1 MCKAALSHQEI
12 FHGSASLLAA
22 VVGINNSA
30 FDDLVE
36 WIKSGPDT
44 HLTDLMGIARMEIP
58 AFGAGIVRVE
68 ERGSSNC
75 NRFPHFVHVI
85 HVWESRA
92 RGRDVFARRMADR
105 KHSGDVFLPAA
116 LHDAMLAAGR
126 SERGLSAVSGQ
137 AGCLDVGI
145 CGRLVVVHD
154 DEQVVVGLQC
164 TGDGTDPH
172 ITATEVAAKR
182 NGIDR
187 LILDLA
193 FALESAQAG
202 SHPYRRGPSC
212 AELRVHPGHNP
223 RRGHVAGIGDVHAT
237 GRTGNDRS
245 RTRCLDEAAHRC
257 RRFASLTGAMTRCIE
272 FFQRDFVNAFDLVV
286 DNRFSGHV
294 LLLYLASGPP
304 SGSLWYT
311 ASRPLYNRPVPPR
324 LYSRTPTQ
332 VTTSS
337 SLSSVLDLW
346 AIWYIRMQSSMDTS
360 RPPRPVM
367 MLVIAGRSLSGYS
380 AERTSCISIPPS
392 SG

>member
-12 FHGSASLLAA
+12 FHRSASLLAA

-44 HLTDLMGIARMEIP
+44 HLTDLMRIARMEIP

-126 SERGLSAVSGQ
+126 RERGLSAVSGQ

-223 RRGHVAGIGDVHAT
+223 RRGHAAGIGDVHAT

-286 DNRFSGHV
+286 NNCFGSHGFS
-294 LLLYLASGPP
+294 
-304 SGSLWYT
+304 
-311 ASRPLYNRPVPPR
+311 
-324 LYSRTPTQ
+324 YSRTPIQ
-332 VTTSS
+332 VTKLS
-337 SLSSVLDLW
+337 SLSSVFDFW
-346 AIWYIRMQSSMDTS
+346 AISYMRIQSSIDTS

-367 MLVIAGRSLSGYS
+367 MLVIAGRFFSGYR
-380 AERTSCISIPPS
+380 ADRTSCISIPLS
-392 SG
+392 SGEP